1 MMVLPEIRR
10 PWVFALALLAPILCS
25 DGAAWADGEECRM
38 KSYQEKIPCYKQAF
52 EHIIQTQGTE
62 QALDALQ
69 QLSSVDPDVRHYSH
83 PYTHHIG
90 KFTFTHYKDAATAFA
105 HCKDTFWSGCYH
117 GVLEGFVSQFPN
129 LAPKDIASV
138 CSGVR
143 DPLRPIFMKF
153 QCVHGLGHGLTMH
166 FQHDLFKSLT
176 YCDAL
181 PTTWDQESCYGG
193 AFMENVIWFQTQPHA
208 DEHGNHAEH
217 AGPATR
223 AKLLDP
229 GDAHYP
235 CNAVEKRYQR
245 SCYMMQTSAMLTF
258 NGYDFARTFKECE
271 KAPAELVETCVRSLG
286 RDVSGYTLTNAERVR
301 TLCLLGPPHLIGQ
314 CFRGAAK
321 DFGFTHASPQ
331 RSIALCR
338 IVDGPYKADC
348 YAAVQEFLVDFH
360 ADQAKRDLECKTAD
374 EAYQSICR
382 GTLPVADERLPKKR
396 RG

>member
-1 MMVLPEIRR
+1 MMFPFEIRR
-10 PWVFALALLAPILCS
+10 RWALALALSVLVACFNS
-25 DGAAWADGEECRM
+25 EAGAAGDECRT
-38 KSYQEKIPCYKQAF
+38 KSYQDKIPCYKQLF
-52 EHIIQTQGTE
+52 ERIIRTQGTE
-62 QALDALQ
+62 KALDTLQ
-69 QLSSVDPDVRHYSH
+69 ELAAADPDVRHYSH

-117 GVLEGFVSQFPN
+117 GVLEGYVSQFPN

-138 CSGVR
+138 CSGVK
-143 DPLRPIFMKF
+143 DPHRPVFMKF

-166 FQHDLFKSLT
+166 FQHDLFKSLR

-181 PTTWDQESCYGG
+181 PTMWDQESCYGG
-193 AFMENVIWFQTQPHA
+193 TFMENVIWFQTGPHA
-208 DEHGNHAEH
+208 DHDGHAEH
-217 AGPATR
+217 AGE
-223 AKLLDP
+223 AKLLDA
-229 GDAHYP
+229 GDPHYP

-271 KAPAELVETCVRSLG
+271 NAPTDLIETCVRSLG
-286 RDVSGYTLTNAERVR
+286 RDISGYTLTNAERVR
-301 TLCLLGPPHLIGQ
+301 TLCLLGQPHLIGQ
-314 CFRGAAK
+314 CFRGAVK

-360 ADQAKRDLECKTAD
+360 ADQAKRDQECRTAD
-374 EAYQSICR
+374 EAYRSICR
-382 GTLPVADERLPKKR
+382 GLPTAR
-396 RG
+396 R

>member
-1 MMVLPEIRR
+1 MMFPFEIRR
-10 PWVFALALLAPILCS
+10 PWALALALSALAVCVY
-25 DGAAWADGEECRM
+25 GAAGAAGEECRT
-38 KSYQEKIPCYKQAF
+38 KSYQEKIPCYKQTF
-52 EHIIQTQGTE
+52 ERIIHTQGTE
-62 QALDALQ
+62 QALDTLQ
-69 QLSSVDPDVRHYSH
+69 QLAAVDPDVRHYSH

-90 KFTFTHYKDAATAFA
+90 KVSFAHYKDAPTAFA

-117 GVLEGFVSQFPN
+117 GVLEGYVSQYPN
-129 LAPKDIASV
+129 LAPKDIATV
-138 CSGVR
+138 CSGVK
-143 DPLRPIFMKF
+143 DPNRPTFMKF

-193 AFMENVIWFQTQPHA
+193 AFMENVIWFQTGP
-208 DEHGNHAEH
+208 HAEH
-217 AGPATR
+217 DGHGAHAGHGGP

-229 GDAHYP
+229 SDPHYP
-235 CNAVEKRYQR
+235 CNAVEKRYRR
-245 SCYMMQTSAMLTF
+245 SCYMMQTSAMLTL
-258 NGYDFARTFKECE
+258 NGYDFAGTFKECE
-271 KAPAELVETCVRSLG
+271 RAPAELIETCARSLG

-348 YAAVQEFLVDFH
+348 YSAVHEFIVDFH
-360 ADQAKRDLECKTAD
+360 ADTAKRFQECRTAD
-374 EAYQSICR
+374 EAYQSICM
-382 GTLPVADERLPKKR
+382 GLPPAR
-396 RG
+396 R

>member
-1 MMVLPEIRR
+1 MTIRFDIRR
-10 PWVFALALLAPILCS
+10 PWTLALALSATVLCFS
-25 DGAAWADGEECRM
+25 DSAGAAGEECRA
-38 KSYQEKIPCYKQAF
+38 KSYQEKIPCYKQMF
-52 EHIIQTQGTE
+52 ERLIQTEGTE
-62 QALDALQ
+62 RALDTLQ
-69 QLSSVDPDVRHYSH
+69 QLSATDPDVRHYSH

-90 KFTFTHYKDAATAFA
+90 KFSFAHYKDAATAFL

-117 GVLEGFVSQFPN
+117 GVLEGYVSQFPD
-129 LAPKDIASV
+129 LQPKDIASV
-138 CSGVR
+138 CGGVQ
-143 DPLRPIFMKF
+143 DPHRPVFMKF

-181 PTTWDQESCYGG
+181 PTMWDRESCYGG

-208 DEHGNHAEH
+208 GQDGHAEH
-217 AGPATR
+217 AGHDGR
-223 AKLLDP
+223 AKLRDP
-229 GDAHYP
+229 HDLHYP
-235 CNAVEKRYQR
+235 CDAVDTRYRR

-258 NGYDFARTFKECE
+258 NGYDFSQTFKECE
-271 KAPAELVETCVRSLG
+271 KSPADLIETCVRSLG

-314 CFRGAAK
+314 CFRGAVK

-338 IVDGPYKADC
+338 VVDGPYKADC

-360 ADQAKRDLECKTAD
+360 ANQAKRDLECKTAD

-382 GTLPVADERLPKKR
+382 GLPVIKR
-396 RG
+396 PLNTPR

>member
-1 MMVLPEIRR
+1 MIRTLGVR
-10 PWVFALALLAPILCS
+10 QREAILAALLLLFLCLH
-25 DGAAWADGEECRM
+25 GETQAAGEECRT
-38 KSYQEKIPCYKQAF
+38 KSYQEKIPCYKQVL

-62 QALDALQ
+62 QALDTLQ

-90 KFTFTHYKDAATAFA
+90 KFSFAHYKDAVTAFS

-117 GVLEGFVSQFPN
+117 GVLEGYVSQFPN

-138 CSGVR
+138 CSGVK
-143 DPLRPIFMKF
+143 DAQRPIFMKF

-166 FQHDLFKSLT
+166 FENDFFKALG

-181 PTTWDQESCYGG
+181 PTRWDQESCYGG
-193 AFMENVIWFQTQPHA
+193 AFMQNVISFQTQDHA
-208 DEHGNHAEH
+208 DH
-217 AGPATR
+217 AGPAGQV
-223 AKLLDP
+223 KMLDASDP
-229 GDAHYP
+229 HYP
-235 CNAVEKRYQR
+235 CNAVGTQYQR

-258 NGYDFARTFKECE
+258 NDYDFAGTFKECE
-271 KAPAELVETCVRSLG
+271 KAPADLVETCARSLG
-286 RDVSGYTLTNAERVR
+286 RDISGYTLTNAERVR
-301 TLCLLGPPHLIGQ
+301 TLCLLGQPHLIGQ

-338 IVDGPYKADC
+338 VVDGPYKADC
-348 YAAVQEFLVDFH
+348 YTAVQEFLVDFH
-360 ADQAKRDLECKTAD
+360 ADQAKRNLECRTAD

-382 GTLPVADERLPKKR
+382 GVR
-396 RG
+396 RTR